1 MGFSRIVLAATAV
14 ASVGLV
20 AVALAGGRPPPTA
33 PAPDPPAS
41 SVMATESAVG
51 RVRAP
56 RSRTDASIDRAVR
69 AARMGAVPSAL
80 TAARTEAG
88 ALVAVAGL
96 RPGRIVGVR
105 RDVSPLGYWGQD
117 EGRFGPG
124 VWCGRL
130 YTGRRTVTRP
140 DGSVRRVNS
149 VRHGCQVPKEAT
161 VRITV
166 TFAAEPAA

>member
-14 ASVGLV
+14 ASAGLV
-20 AVALAGGRPPPTA
+20 AVALG
-33 PAPDPPAS
+33 
-41 SVMATESAVG
+41 
-51 RVRAP
+51 
-56 RSRTDASIDRAVR
+56 
-69 AARMGAVPSAL
+69 
-80 TAARTEAG
+80 
-88 ALVAVAGL
+88 AVAGL

-130 YTGRRTVTRP
+130 YTGRRMVSRP
-140 DGSVRRVNS
+140 DGSLRRVNS
-149 VRHGCQVPKEAT
+149 FRHGCQVPKEAT

>member
-14 ASVGLV
+14 AR
-20 AVALAGGRPPPTA
+20 AG
-33 PAPDPPAS
+33 
-41 SVMATESAVG
+41 
-51 RVRAP
+51 
-56 RSRTDASIDRAVR
+56 
-69 AARMGAVPSAL
+69 
-80 TAARTEAG
+80 
-88 ALVAVAGL
+88 LVAVAGL

-117 EGRFGPG
+117 EGRFGPR

-149 VRHGCQVPKEAT
+149 FRHGCQVPKEAA